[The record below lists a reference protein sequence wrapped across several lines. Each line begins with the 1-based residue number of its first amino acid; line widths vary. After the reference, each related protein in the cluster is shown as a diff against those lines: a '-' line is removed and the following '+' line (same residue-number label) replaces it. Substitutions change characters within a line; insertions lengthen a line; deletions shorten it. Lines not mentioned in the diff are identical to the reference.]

1 MPFQGR
7 TLAIEGKLTDM
18 SHILFPHTRIT
29 APDLN
34 RIINR
39 FGHLTICQ
47 PWFMEG
53 PLPATEK
60 ADLSSVDIQYPST
73 GLKPKGDF
81 SKLISEYKQW
91 VSQNQDR
98 GYGTLMGASHKGS
111 LSEDTPW
118 EIRQLISK
126 GGQDNPAP
134 VEGLAFKWHLI
145 LHLAREFEQSS
156 VETEQMLNALMHKK
170 SPLEGALEETP
181 PQRIFE
187 DTPLMETQLHVGA
200 YHLKQVFEAWF
211 GLFGEYISDNVS
223 LVTFD
228 PLVIEYAAELLE
240 TDNKIIRAEGPKTEA
255 LSGDTRHLPRL
266 PDNEN
271 ASKHPVLAG
280 LSGKTIILMED

>member
-1 MPFQGR
+1 
-7 TLAIEGKLTDM
+7 M

-34 RIINR
+34 RTINR
-39 FGHLTICQ
+39 FGNLTICQ

-60 ADLSSVDIQYPST
+60 ADLSSVHIQYPGT
-73 GLKPKGDF
+73 GLKPKEDF
-81 SKLISEYKQW
+81 SKLISEYRLW
-91 VSQNQDR
+91 VSQNRDK
-98 GYGTLMGASHKGS
+98 GYGTLMGATQKGS

-126 GGQDNPAP
+126 GGQDSSAALEDQ
-134 VEGLAFKWHLI
+134 VFKWHLL

-156 VETEQMLNALMHKK
+156 VETEKMLNELMHKK

-181 PQRIFE
+181 TQRIFE
-187 DTPLMETQLHVGA
+187 DTPLMETQLHVGG

-211 GLFGEYISDNVS
+211 GLFGEVISDNVS

-228 PLVIEYAAELLE
+228 PLVIDYAAELFE
-240 TDNKIIRAEGPKTEA
+240 PDRKIISSEGPKTEA

-266 PDNEN
+266 PDNEK
-271 ASKHPVLAG
+271 ASKDPVLAG
-280 LSGKTIILMED
+280 LSGKTIILMKD